1 MRPHKAPDARLRF
14 LFWRTDFVGIAM
26 IVSGLFFLL
35 VNFKLIPVSAFVLP
49 RVLGV
54 LFFVVGLV
62 FLFLSGAG
70 SWMSWFIIPA
80 GELLTCG
87 IVTLVLGLDRIF
99 SLDSAALFAF
109 GLGLSFLAL
118 FYSLRSHWWLL
129 IPSGFLIGLA
139 AMLAGVDHVP
149 LVGWHPVVPL
159 FFLGAAFLV
168 IYLYSVQRQRM
179 RWSLLVGFIIV
190 SVSFL
195 YLLGILLARWSILWP
210 VVLLLAGLLIPLWI
224 LFIDRRARRPDLMP
238 ARLSFLGA
246 AKSVTGS
253 RFLLE
258 ADGATVL
265 VDCGLSQERDMQA
278 RNWEPF
284 PVPPERIDALL
295 LTHAHLDHCGLIPR
309 LVKEGFRGKIFTSG
323 PTAEIA
329 RIVMLDS
336 ARLQAEDAE
345 NKKARHRREGRV
357 DPHPLQPLYSEK
369 DAETAST
376 LFQPVEFQK
385 SIGVARGIQA
395 EFFDAGHILGSASIR
410 VRFGANGSARTVLF
424 SGDIGR
430 WNRPIINDPAPCDQ
444 ADYVLMESTYGDS
457 LHGSDAEIGQTL
469 ESAVTGAVAAGGNI
483 VIPSFAIERSQE
495 VLYHLNTLLLANRI
509 PHLLVFLDSPMATKV
524 TEIFGHWPDFFDP
537 DMQELIRQNR
547 SPFDLPGLVM
557 ARSVEDS
564 KSINRIKGS
573 AIIIAGAGMCTGGRI
588 KHHLVRNI
596 SRPEST
602 ILFVG
607 YQAQG
612 TLGRQIVEGAAE
624 VRILGETHP
633 VRAKVARISGFSGHA
648 DREELLRWA
657 SFLTKPPRRAFIT
670 HGEPAVAEHF
680 RATLAQRKGWDTF
693 VPSPSQSVVLD

>member
-1 MRPHKAPDARLRF
+1 
-14 LFWRTDFVGIAM
+14 
-26 IVSGLFFLL
+26 
-35 VNFKLIPVSAFVLP
+35 
-49 RVLGV
+49 
-54 LFFVVGLV
+54 
-62 FLFLSGAG
+62 
-70 SWMSWFIIPA
+70 
-80 GELLTCG
+80 
-87 IVTLVLGLDRIF
+87 
-99 SLDSAALFAF
+99 
-109 GLGLSFLAL
+109 
-118 FYSLRSHWWLL
+118 
-129 IPSGFLIGLA
+129 
-139 AMLAGVDHVP
+139 
-149 LVGWHPVVPL
+149 
-159 FFLGAAFLV
+159 
-168 IYLYSVQRQRM
+168 
-179 RWSLLVGFIIV
+179 
-190 SVSFL
+190 
-195 YLLGILLARWSILWP
+195 
-210 VVLLLAGLLIPLWI
+210 
-224 LFIDRRARRPDLMP
+224 MP

-336 ARLQAEDAE
+336 ARLQSEDAE